1 MRRRRRGRGIRRPIL
16 IGLVCVVVAA
26 GAFLGWYFGTQRHVG
41 RLIAR
46 GGRANILLLGVD
58 SISGTGRSD
67 TIMVASVA
75 SGKDVAL
82 LSLPRDLRV
91 KLDDGQFHKLNAGYT
106 LGGPELARK
115 TVSALLG
122 VQVPFYLALDYEGFK
137 RLIDDIG
144 GVTITVDERMA
155 YNDERAVPPLRIN
168 IQAGTQNMNGQ
179 TALDYV
185 RYRSDAAGD
194 IGRITRQ
201 QKLVTAVLK
210 KGFQNKDIA
219 TIRKLVKAV
228 HPFVQSNLSLID
240 LYDLAKLLQGIDPN
254 RVQMA
259 TIPTI
264 PVTIDEVSYL
274 EAQAMEMERLVARL
288 LKGIKLLGPEET
300 KVAVFNG
307 NGVTQMATKTAD
319 YLKKRNFQVTKYANA
334 ENFKYEKT
342 YICNV
347 TGDAAKAKLLQDSLP
362 VGTNSVIVT
371 PAEFEPH
378 TTALK
383 AQVPAGTDLILVAGA
398 GFEAKDG

>member
-46 GGRANILLLGVD
+46 GGRANVLLLGVD

-144 GVTITVDERMA
+144 GVTITVDERMV
-155 YNDERAVPPLRIN
+155 YNDERAVPPLHIN

-219 TIRKLVKAV
+219 TIRKLIKAV

-300 KVAVFNG
+300 KVAV
-307 NGVTQMATKTAD
+307 
-319 YLKKRNFQVTKYANA
+319 
-334 ENFKYEKT
+334 
-342 YICNV
+342 
-347 TGDAAKAKLLQDSLP
+347 
-362 VGTNSVIVT
+362 
-371 PAEFEPH
+371 
-378 TTALK
+378 
-383 AQVPAGTDLILVAGA
+383 
-398 GFEAKDG
+398 